1 MSSSHLSKLYKHKL
15 NLLTDLYQLT
25 MAYGY
30 WRTGLYKKDAVFH
43 LFYRKAP
50 FKGHFTIA
58 AGLQLVIDFLQDFR
72 FEPSDIHFLGS
83 LKGADDRPLFD
94 EGFLNHLQRMQF
106 SCDIDAMPEGSVCF
120 PHQPLLRIKGP
131 LIQAQ
136 LLETILLNLINF
148 SSLIASKAARI
159 VQAAQGDTVLD
170 FGLRRA
176 QGIDGG
182 IMASRAAYIGGCH
195 ATSNVLAGKF
205 FGIPVKGTHAHSW
218 IMCFE
223 DELRAF
229 QQYAQSMPNNC
240 IFLVDTY
247 DTIEGVK
254 KAIQVGLELKSKGVK
269 LAGIRLD
276 SGNLAKLSIA
286 ARKLLD
292 EAGLQSTAI
301 VASNDLDEYKIQQ
314 LKSENATI
322 NVWGVGTRLIT
333 AFDQAALG
341 GVYKL
346 AALSNEGGGWD
357 YKIKLS
363 EQAIKV
369 SNPGILQV
377 KRFHDNGL
385 PIGDLSYNT
394 DAAEISQQLIEEKK
408 AKVFNFEEKEFTEL
422 LKPVFKAG
430 QLVYPEYDLHQIRA
444 YSINQQTIFNDV
456 ALETY
461 PVGLAAPLYELKQEL
476 IQKYQH

>member
-1 MSSSHLSKLYKHKL
+1 MPSSHLSRLYKH
-15 NLLTDLYQLT
+15 NLSLVTDLYQLT

-30 WRTGLYKKDAVFH
+30 WRTGLYKKEAVFH

-50 FKGHFTIA
+50 FKGHYAIA
-58 AGLQLVIDFLQDFR
+58 SGLQLVIDFLKDFR
-72 FEPSDIHFLGS
+72 FEPDDIHYLGR
-83 LKGADDRPLFD
+83 LKGVDDLPLFD
-94 EGFLNHLQRMQF
+94 EGFLNYLQRMQF

-131 LIQAQ
+131 LIQTQ

-148 SSLIASKAARI
+148 STLIATKSARI
-159 VQAAQGDTVLD
+159 VQAARGDTVLE

-182 IMASRAAYIGGCH
+182 IMATRAAYIGGCH

-205 FGIPVKGTHAHSW
+205 YDIPVKGTHAHSW
-218 IMCFE
+218 VMCFE
-223 DELRAF
+223 DELTAF

-247 DTIEGVK
+247 DTIEGIK
-254 KAIQVGLELKSKGVK
+254 KAIQIGLELKSKGTQ

-276 SGNLAKLSIA
+276 SGDLAQLSIA

-292 EAGLQSTAI
+292 EAGLESTAI
-301 VASNDLDEYKIQQ
+301 VASNDLDEFRIQE
-314 LKSENATI
+314 LKAANATI
-322 NVWGVGTRLIT
+322 SVWGVGTRLAT
-333 AFDQAALG
+333 AYDQPALG

-346 AALSNEGGGWD
+346 AALSNDNGGWD

-377 KRFHDNGL
+377 KRFYENGH
-385 PIGDLSYNT
+385 PIGDLTYNEDT
-394 DAAEISQQLIEEKK
+394 SEISQQLIEEKK
-408 AKVFNFEEKEFTEL
+408 AKVFNFEGKQSEQL
-422 LKPVFKAG
+422 LKPIFKAG
-430 QLVYPEYDLHQIRA
+430 QLVYPKHDLHQIRT
-444 YSINQQTIFNDV
+444 YSLSQQAQFKD
-456 ALETY
+456 LDLKTY
-461 PVGLAAPLYELKQEL
+461 PVGLEEQLYGLKQEL
-476 IQKYQH
+476 IQKYQ